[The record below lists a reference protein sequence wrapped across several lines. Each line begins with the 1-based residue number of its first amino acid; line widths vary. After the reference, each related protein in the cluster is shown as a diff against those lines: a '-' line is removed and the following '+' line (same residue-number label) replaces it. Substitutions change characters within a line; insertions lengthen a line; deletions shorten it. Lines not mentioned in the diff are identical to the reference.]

1 MADDETVPD
10 DTVPDGATPGD
21 ATPRDAVKS
30 ASRGQGE
37 RELGNL
43 SLDPTQAQES
53 DPESWDEQPASD
65 DDAAKYLIDK
75 PPHHGS

>member
-10 DTVPDGATPGD
+10 G

-30 ASRGQGE
+30 PSGRQGE